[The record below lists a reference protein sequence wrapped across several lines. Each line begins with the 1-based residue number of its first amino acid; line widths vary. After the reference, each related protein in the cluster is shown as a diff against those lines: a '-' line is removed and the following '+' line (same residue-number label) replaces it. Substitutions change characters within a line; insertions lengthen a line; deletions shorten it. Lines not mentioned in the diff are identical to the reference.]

1 MNITQRNRG
10 GRATFRFDSDKL
22 THTRSDSHGAH
33 CVQLPYGSIGMD
45 PRVVTERNGGLFTGA
60 VLLLAW
66 GLAQTAHALLHNDL
80 TGLVFLVPGPLCLL
94 VHAAS
99 RSTITY
105 LTSDDGEIAIF
116 HDKHHDLIMT
126 EIRERRKKQLLDWYG
141 NINFANDPEDE
152 IRKFH
157 WLHTQNLINAEQLQ
171 RIVTTIRDAD
181 TRDQDSFDDPALPR
195 Q

>member
-1 MNITQRNRG
+1 
-10 GRATFRFDSDKL
+10 
-22 THTRSDSHGAH
+22 
-33 CVQLPYGSIGMD
+33 MD